1 MMKKMMEK
9 GEIDQKHTGQV
20 VLVKRII
27 MKHDNP
33 VRITYMTRAR
43 GIRQIQHAIEI
54 EIQWS
59 ADVLC

>member
-1 MMKKMMEK
+1 MRCDDIMMKKMMEK

-33 VRITYMTRAR
+33 VRITYMT
-43 GIRQIQHAIEI
+43 
-54 EIQWS
+54 
-59 ADVLC
+59 